1 MMSGL
6 NELVWGATA
15 MGCWTAGFFFLRFW
29 KQSRDRLFLI
39 FALAFWV
46 LSLNWIVL
54 AVEPRTTGETHS
66 YAYVI
71 RLVAFLLL
79 LGGIVDKNRRR

>member
-1 MMSGL
+1 MITM
-6 NELVWGATA
+6 NVFVWGATA
-15 MGCWTAGFFFLRFW
+15 MGSWTAGLFFLRFW
-29 KQSRDRLFLI
+29 WRSRDRLLLI

-46 LSLNWIVL
+46 LALNWTVL
-54 AVEPRTTGETHS
+54 ALTPTAATEARN

-79 LGGIVDKNRRR
+79 LAGIVVKNRRSG